1 MTRLMP
7 LSCRCTLTFGLFGKD
22 ARKDDPVDGMIW
34 VIWVISR
41 NTKAMVSHEWANE
54 HFKPARENE
63 NLIKNRMTLARNL
76 VKTTFARK
84 EL

>member
-1 MTRLMP
+1 
-7 LSCRCTLTFGLFGKD
+7 
-22 ARKDDPVDGMIW
+22 MIW

>member
-1 MTRLMP
+1 MP
-7 LSCRCTLTFGLFGKD
+7 THIWAFGKD

-34 VIWVISR
+34 VISC

-54 HFKPARENE
+54 HFNPARENE